1 MFDGQKTKNEMTKRE
16 ILEAKIKIYKQWLL
30 LLTMEEFD
38 EAFLGLPPGVSKQKE
53 IDRTLDSLIRLR
65 DELLKIKE

>member
-1 MFDGQKTKNEMTKRE
+1 MTKRKL
-16 ILEAKIKIYKQWLL
+16 LEAKIKIYKQWLL

-38 EAFLGLPPGVSKQKE
+38 ETFLGLPPGVSKQDE

>member
-1 MFDGQKTKNEMTKRE
+1 
-16 ILEAKIKIYKQWLL
+16 
-30 LLTMEEFD
+30 MEEFD